1 MEWLLASLL
10 FLIGVYWPFMA
21 VAALVGLV
29 TGWLS
34 LGHRQGGTEP

>member
-1 MEWLLASLL
+1 MTSVLNAVL
-10 FLIGVYWPFMA
+10 FLVSVYWPFMA

-34 LGHRQGGTEP
+34 LGKRPNEGAQ